1 LRRLNLFAL
10 AIAIILSAPA
20 FAAAPT
26 LDSCDRLAAH
36 PNDHDRVRAG
46 VRFAELDAVAAIAA
60 CETAL
65 AAQPD
70 QARFHFQYARALHK
84 RGRLPAALR
93 AHRRAAKQGYA
104 AAAYALGLIMRDSK
118 VLPGHEK
125 KAFDWVKRAADGGH
139 VLAQF
144 TLGLMHRAGRGVKRS
159 EITAVRWFRIAA
171 AQGLPQAQYNLGWMF
186 EQGLGVER
194 DKVVAAGWYR
204 RAADQGYGRAR
215 FALATLEGDPAP
227 FEPRPAEP
235 SRPERVATEPSVAS
249 AKSETTTAAGG
260 ELAERIATAMAVAE
274 PTAPGEGNIGTRIAT
289 GLEAYRAQDYATA
302 FKVWMALARQNVRRA
317 QFYVG
322 GMFIEGRGTAADDV
336 KAYVWLTR
344 AAARGYRPAVP
355 LVSELNERMSG
366 DDLARA
372 RALIAGG
379 GTGS

>member
-1 LRRLNLFAL
+1 MM
-10 AIAIILSAPA
+10 IAAILSATAP
-20 FAAAPT
+20 AAAPS
-26 LDSCDRLAAH
+26 LESCDRLAAH
-36 PNDHDRVRAG
+36 PDDNDRVRAG
-46 VRFAELDAVAAIAA
+46 VRFAQLDATAAIAA

-65 AAQPD
+65 AAEPD
-70 QARFHFQYARALHK
+70 LARLQFQYARALHK
-84 RGRLPAALR
+84 SGRLPEALR
-93 AHRRAAKQGYA
+93 VHRRAARQGYA

-118 VLPGHEK
+118 VLPGHER
-125 KAFDWVKRAADGGH
+125 KAFDWFKRAADGGH

-144 TLGLMHRAGRGVKRS
+144 TLGLMYRGGRGVARN
-159 EITAVRWFRIAA
+159 EVTAVRWFRIAA

-215 FALATLEGDPAP
+215 FALAVLEGDPGP
-227 FEPRPAEP
+227 FQPRPPEP
-235 SRPERVATEPSVAS
+235 AATEPMV
-249 AKSETTTAAGG
+249 AAGKAVTTPG
-260 ELAERIATAMAVAE
+260 AGAGLAGRVAAAMAEAAPV
-274 PTAPGEGNIGTRIAT
+274 APGEGNIGSRIAA
-289 GLEAYRAQDYATA
+289 GLEAYRARDYATA

-355 LVSELNERMSG
+355 LVSGLNERMSA

-372 RALIAGG
+372 RELIAA
-379 GTGS
+379 GS

>member
-1 LRRLNLFAL
+1 MRHLNL
-10 AIAIILSAPA
+10 IARNVIAMTIATFLSANA
-20 FAAAPT
+20 TAAAPT

-36 PNDHDRVRAG
+36 PNDRDRVRAG
-46 VRFAELDAVAAIAA
+46 VRFAELDAAAAIAA
-60 CETAL
+60 CESAL
-65 AAQPD
+65 AADPD
-70 QARFHFQYARALHK
+70 QARLHFQYARALHK
-84 RGRLPAALR
+84 SGRLPEALR
-93 AHRRAAKQGYA
+93 AHRRAARQGYA

-118 VLPGHEK
+118 VLPGNER
-125 KAFDWVKRAADGGH
+125 KAFAWVKRAADGGH

-144 TLGLMHRAGRGVKRS
+144 TFGLMHRAGRGVAPN

-215 FALATLEGDPAP
+215 FALATLEGDPGP
-227 FEPRPAEP
+227 FEPRPEP
-235 SRPERVATEPSVAS
+235 AATAPSVAT
-249 AKSETTTAAGG
+249 AKSEATLAAGSG
-260 ELAERIATAMAVAE
+260 LAESIAAAMAEAA
-274 PTAPGEGNIGTRIAT
+274 PTALGEGNIGTRIAT
-289 GLEAYRAQDYATA
+289 GLKAYRAQNYATA

-355 LVSELNERMSG
+355 LVSELNERMSD

-372 RALIAGG
+372 RELIAGG
-379 GTGS
+379 ATGS